1 MKTVKRL
8 GMLDFVTNRLHFLSN
23 DKTILAHLKSRHP
36 GNKCPLQFSLNSIKK
51 TPAELN
57 LPLDPVL
64 MDLAVL
70 NMQMPSLDLKTE
82 KVILEHVF
90 MGRLGRTDNS
100 NIQQE
105 IEEIRKRIGPSPA
118 ADDSFAAS
126 FEQAVA
132 NYGQF
137 KFFCHYDWRMH
148 HWGTVQDIQSVADS
162 TFELPTRW
170 IEFETAWSPPIA
182 AVQLLS
188 NTFPSVRFRLEYRFA
203 ADPWIEVEFFPFP
216 PFGY

>member
-1 MKTVKRL
+1 M
-8 GMLDFVTNRLHFLSN
+8 
-23 DKTILAHLKSRHP
+23 
-36 GNKCPLQFSLNSIKK
+36 

-57 LPLDPVL
+57 LSLDPVL

-70 NMQMPSLDLKTE
+70 NMQMPSLDPKTE
-82 KVILEHVF
+82 HVILEHVF
-90 MGRLGRTDNS
+90 MGHPAKRTES
-100 NIQQE
+100 HIQQK
-105 IEEIRKRIGPSPA
+105 IEEIRTGYAQSSSA
-118 ADDSFAAS
+118 ADTLAAS
-126 FEQAVA
+126 FEQAVV
-132 NYGQF
+132 NYGQY

-148 HWGTVQDIQSVADS
+148 HWGTVEDIYSVADS
-162 TFELPTRW
+162 TFELPTRC
-170 IEFETAWSPPIA
+170 IEFETVWSPPVA